1 MSLFCRAVK
10 KTQTLTSSGGQ
21 RKGNASHFFVFLCF
35 NGVLYRVKPV
45 SGWRGDNGGL
55 GIVKTGEHRRPV
67 SAVPQTCHSFFLHYY
82 CALYNVKPVRYRQ
95 GNNGGLESIKNWE
108 NKWEKGE
115 IGRIVGQSHSG
126 NSHLSSQATH
136 RYSMHFEA
144 YICVYRSLLVMLVM
158 NFEKL
163 LSFLRADHTHYLCW
177 GRTCLPSAP
186 FVVVVSTISFAAC
199 CLNLLVLLCGACCAC
214 LLVTAALPLL
224 VVAARR
230 TRGAGG
236 RGRGG
241 RCSLNVSLH

>member
-10 KTQTLTSSGGQ
+10 KTQTLTSSGGR

-55 GIVKTGEHRRPV
+55 GIVKTGE
-67 SAVPQTCHSFFLHYY
+67 TW
-82 CALYNVKPVRYRQ
+82 K
-95 GNNGGLESIKNWE
+95 K
-108 NKWEKGE
+108 KGE

-126 NSHLSSQATH
+126 TSHLSSRATH

-163 LSFLRADHTHYLCW
+163 VSRVARLAGFPPNVAVFCHLWREKIGPGGLAVFVAVFYPAGRFFWRVLSF
-177 GRTCLPSAP
+177 
-186 FVVVVSTISFAAC
+186 VQ
-199 CLNLLVLLCGACCAC
+199 
-214 LLVTAALPLL
+214 
-224 VVAARR
+224 
-230 TRGAGG
+230 
-236 RGRGG
+236 
-241 RCSLNVSLH
+241 